1 MLYNSE
7 LWIGKDSAITGQKAI
22 AMDDKT
28 IDAAAKALLDA
39 APAGSRVILFG
50 SYARGTARPDS
61 DLDFLVIEP
70 IVEDRFGEMFRLR
83 EIVDVVFGD
92 DVQPVDI
99 LVTDEAHFR
108 RSEKTPNTLSFE
120 AAAEGRVYE

>member
-1 MLYNSE
+1 
-7 LWIGKDSAITGQKAI
+7 
-22 AMDDKT
+22 MDGKT

-61 DLDFLVIEP
+61 DLDFLIVEP
-70 IVEDRFGEMFRLR
+70 AVEDRFQETFRLR
-83 EIVDVVFGD
+83 KAVKAAFGD
-92 DVQPVDI
+92 EVQPVD
-99 LVTDEAHFR
+99 LVVTDEEHFR
-108 RSEKTPNTLSFE
+108 RSENIPNTLASE